1 MQDQRFDIVI
11 PCFQP
16 RSGWE
21 RELLNGLSEL
31 IKGSESLDIKSV
43 ILVND
48 GNVDDVMAPG
58 VEVLKNGQFEVIQI
72 DHEQNR
78 GKGAAVR
85 SGAAESSAPFLLY
98 TDIDIPY
105 RPEDV
110 LKMASFARSG
120 EYDIIVAKRGSSYYG
135 SLSPFRRWLSK
146 TFLRTNKLFFGL
158 AEGDTQGGLKVLNF
172 EGKQALLSTKIDRYL
187 FDLELIQ
194 LASRKNLR
202 LKGCEV
208 RLKDGISLPGFNLR
222 ILLQEVGNFGRLLFS

>member
-1 MQDQRFDIVI
+1 MHDQRFDIVI

-21 RELLNGLSEL
+21 QELLKGLMEL
-31 IKGSESLDIKSV
+31 STGPESLDINYV

-48 GNVDDVMAPG
+48 GNSSDVIAPG
-58 VEVLKNGQFEVIQI
+58 VQALEKGQFEVIQV
-72 DHEQNR
+72 DHKLNR

-85 SGAAESSAPFLLY
+85 SGATESSAPFLLY

-105 RPEDV
+105 KTEDV
-110 LKMASFARSG
+110 LKMAGFARSG
-120 EYDIIVAKRGSSYYG
+120 EYDIVIAKRGSSYYG

-146 TFLRTNKLFFGL
+146 TFLRTNKLFFRL
-158 AEGDTQGGLKVLNF
+158 AEGDTQGGLKVLNQS
-172 EGKQALLSTKIDRYL
+172 GKQALLATKIERYL

-194 LASRKNLR
+194 LATRSNLR

-208 RLKDGISLPGFNLR
+208 RLKEGISLPGFNLR